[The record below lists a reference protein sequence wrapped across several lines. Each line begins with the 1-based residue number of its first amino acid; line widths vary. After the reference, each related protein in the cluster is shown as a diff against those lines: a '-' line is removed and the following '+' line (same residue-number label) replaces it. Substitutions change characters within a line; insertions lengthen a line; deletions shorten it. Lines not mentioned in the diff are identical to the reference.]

1 MPCSWTYKEAVRGA
15 GTGAPAQHGHMSD
28 TPIVVHPPSGTG
40 GRRVTA
46 RGKILGLAHD
56 DRDLIEF
63 LRRAG
68 LPEADRLID
77 DPAWV
82 EWRGGRAHEWD
93 AA

>member
-1 MPCSWTYKEAVRGA
+1 MEGA
-15 GTGAPAQHGHMSD
+15 
-28 TPIVVHPPSGTG
+28 PIVVHPPLGTG

-46 RGKILGLAHD
+46 RDQILGLAHSD
-56 DRDLIEF
+56 AAVVEF

-68 LPEADRLID
+68 LEDAEQLLD

-82 EWRGGRAHEWD
+82 KWRGGRAHHYE